1 MHGCTTKCT
10 FKGVRF
16 FNGVWVFIF
25 ENKIRRAGTIKVS
38 CYQSNSKRV
47 FFFVTEH
54 FSAPTA
60 NEPKVNEQ
68 ESSLSRK
75 IFLSFS
81 IDGCSLIK
89 LFCYECVISICWEGL
104 PLTKLV
110 TDSFGLLCRRSP
122 KQLHACTRCT
132 MKTTSKTKAFYS
144 AE

>member
-25 ENKIRRAGTIKVS
+25 ENEIRRAGTIKVS

-68 ESSLSRK
+68 ESSLYLVK
-75 IFLSFS
+75 YFFLFLSM
-81 IDGCSLIK
+81 D
-89 LFCYECVISICWEGL
+89 VISICWKGL

-144 AE
+144 AEWHNSTEYK